1 MTYYWFKTKIEK
13 QCGQKNEIKHA
24 VTMSLDS
31 FLCFN
36 FTEPFVLHLKAC
48 ILRYFSTP
56 GRLSEGL
63 RKGLVHVLFG
73 EPLSSPIFFKSI
85 GGLDS
90 CSTRVCAKV

>member
-36 FTEPFVLHLKAC
+36 FTEPLVLHIKAC
-48 ILRYFSTP
+48 ILRYFSTH
-56 GRLSEGL
+56 S
-63 RKGLVHVLFG
+63 RKAIRKLEKGFG
-73 EPLSSPIFFKSI
+73 PCP
-85 GGLDS
+85 
-90 CSTRVCAKV
+90 TW